1 MLFADSED
9 PKIRKLLAEALAP
22 TAFLEAWQHLLSMP
36 TVPPRTEILWALR
49 RGEGIPTAKAG
60 PAGACQLEQRHLQV
74 LRKSESPLPQT
85 RSQGNGQHL
94 LGRAQNPA

>member
-22 TAFLEAWQHLLSMP
+22 TAFLEAWQHLLPMP

-49 RGEGIPTAKAG
+49 RGEGIPTAKAWASRSV
-60 PAGACQLEQRHLQV
+60 PAGTTTPPGAEEI
-74 LRKSESPLPQT
+74 RKPSST
-85 RSQGNGQHL
+85 D
-94 LGRAQNPA
+94 